1 MCIFDRSGWSGGM
14 RSSKRQRRRLKP
26 QVGTAALW
34 IHVVGAA
41 WAWAL
46 TSPIG
51 CEMFIDSGVL
61 LSFGWP
67 TCKIEG
73 KINTYFIRLLSELN
87 EMIQEVLL
95 LWHPAS
101 LPLSWRPLL
110 AALFL
115 QGWVQASAPAGFPG
129 KSSGFFR
136 FVLPA
141 PYMFI
146 HLDNISWLV
155 AIISLRCPSMC
166 KAESAQSVLN
176 ADLSKE
182 WVHVPFH
189 PLGSGDGA
197 YQHIIAS
204 GCTCFYYVL

>member
-1 MCIFDRSGWSGGM
+1 MVHRLELSHCKNRRFIKVMCIFDLSEWSGGM

-26 QVGTAALW
+26 QVGNAALW

-51 CEMFIDSGVL
+51 CEMFIGSGL
-61 LSFGWP
+61 LSFRWP

-73 KINTYFIRLLSELN
+73 KINTYFLGLLSELN

-101 LPLSWRPLL
+101 LALSWRPLL

-115 QGWVQASAPAGFPG
+115 QGWVQASAPADFPG
-129 KSSGFFR
+129 KSLGFSALYF
-136 FVLPA
+136 P
-141 PYMFI
+141 
-146 HLDNISWLV
+146 HLI
-155 AIISLRCPSMC
+155 C
-166 KAESAQSVLN
+166 
-176 ADLSKE
+176 LS
-182 WVHVPFH
+182 
-189 PLGSGDGA
+189 
-197 YQHIIAS
+197 I
-204 GCTCFYYVL
+204 